1 MYPVVQPQLED
12 SGIRKLWNRKRKI
25 KGAIMVKGTGS
36 DRQTEVYITV
46 LTNDN
51 YIRGVK
57 ALKKS
62 LRNVKSR
69 HDLIILVPKSKEK
82 ELRSILEKNR
92 IPDKHCTVCVKE
104 DIEVEYPE
112 DLHFEEHYWANT
124 FFKLSVAKC
133 TEFKKVILL
142 DSDMLI
148 TNNIDHLFAKP
159 HYSAVIAGHC
169 GAPEYTKLN
178 SGLMVLEPGK
188 AFYDQLSDSIKPA
201 MYRRYQEGN
210 NIGDQDVFIE
220 AFKGWEDHPELILP
234 EIYNCF
240 FRFVRVL
247 AREEKIKLREISVVH
262 FVGKEKP
269 WSNGCF
275 TWNNI
280 RRCLSFIRHRQFY
293 ELRIYVKYLLY
304 AF

>member
-1 MYPVVQPQLED
+1 M
-12 SGIRKLWNRKRKI
+12 I
-25 KGAIMVKGTGS
+25 KGTGS
-36 DRQTEVYITV
+36 GRQTEVYITV
-46 LTNDN
+46 LTNAN

-57 ALKKS
+57 ALKQS
-62 LRNVKSR
+62 LRNVKSK
-69 HDLIILVPKSKEK
+69 HDLVILVPKSKEK

-92 IPDKHCTVCVKE
+92 IPDKHCTVCAKE

-112 DLHFEEHYWANT
+112 DLHFDKHYWANT
-124 FFKLSVAKC
+124 FFKLCVAKC

-148 TNNIDHLFAKP
+148 TNNIDHLFARP
-159 HYSAVIAGHC
+159 HYSAVIGGHC
-169 GAPEYTKLN
+169 ATPEYTKLN
-178 SGLMVLEPGK
+178 SGLMVLEPSQ
-188 AFYDQLSDSIKPA
+188 AFYNQLLDSIKPA
-201 MYRRYQEGN
+201 MYRRYQEGS

-240 FRFVRVL
+240 FRCVRVL
-247 AREEKIKLREISVVH
+247 ARKEKIKLREISVIH
-262 FVGKEKP
+262 FVGAEKP

-275 TWNNI
+275 TWKNI
-280 RRCLSFIRHRQFY
+280 RRCVYYIRHRQFY